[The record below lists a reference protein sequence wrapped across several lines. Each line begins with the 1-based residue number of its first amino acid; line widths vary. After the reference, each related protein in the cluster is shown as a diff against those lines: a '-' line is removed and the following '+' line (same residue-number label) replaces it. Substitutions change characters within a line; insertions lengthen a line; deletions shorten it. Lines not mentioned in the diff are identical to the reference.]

1 MNCYTTGFSCSTLNE
16 ALSRSIQKEKG
27 GHIECGENLLPVTT
41 NDSVLPCG
49 IFGRWTND

>member
-1 MNCYTTGFSCSTLNE
+1 MKL
-16 ALSRSIQKEKG
+16 LSRSIQKEKG